1 MLLTES
7 SLPPRSARLTP
18 SLEKVSPT
26 PCRAPPLP
34 NWPATRL
41 LTSPWALSM
50 GSTPV
55 ILVLSRESVDGNVSE
70 RPSLVL
76 YQEGQAVSFVRR
88 RK

>member
-34 NWPATRL
+34 NWPETRL
-41 LTSPWALSM
+41 LTPSWALSM

-55 ILVLSRESVDGNVSE
+55 TLVWSRVSVDEDYSKHL
-70 RPSLVL
+70 SSIL
-76 YQEGQAVSFVRR
+76 
-88 RK
+88 